1 MKQGKRV
8 LQSKTIR
15 VGSLY
20 VGGGLLVV
28 VLQFLGQ
35 LQSILEAINLEELPP
50 EMASVFMAIIGVIG
64 GVQILL
70 RMVTKEPILPI
81 SPPEDKNNA
90 ND

>member
-1 MKQGKRV
+1 MSGKRLV
-8 LQSKTIR
+8 QSKTIR

-28 VLQFLGQ
+28 VFQALGQ
-35 LQSILEAINLEELPP
+35 LQSILEALNLEELPP
-50 EMASVFMAIIGVIG
+50 EMAAWFMAIIGVIG
-64 GVQILL
+64 AVQVLL